1 MTYQETEILI
11 QKYLNGET
19 TAEEEKLLALEVSRK
34 DAPSDWKIIAEMLGE
49 LAIDEAL
56 FDKIMAERKPKPSL
70 VRFWPWVAAAC
81 VAVLLGI
88 FVGPP
93 REDTNSNPQIA
104 KVEPKPE
111 VVEEPK
117 AVDPQETVKNEAST
131 KTLSPQKARQ
141 KSRVSIR
148 ATKEQHKS
156 SIRRQE
162 ANLIAKTE
170 TPEEVKPQEYV
181 VEETPTITEWEVAAV
196 EKTAIESEPEVLSDR
211 DLPITSPEN
220 FMLTKEEQAMIVR
233 LENEDFLKQVKQEL
247 EIAKYNQKQMSLN

>member
-1 MTYQETEILI
+1 MTYNETEILI
-11 QKYLNGET
+11 KKYLNGET
-19 TAEEEKLLALEVSRK
+19 TAEEERTLAYEVAR
-34 DAPSDWKIIAEMLGE
+34 DDVPDDWKVIAGMLGE
-49 LAIDEAL
+49 LTIDEAL
-56 FDKIMAERKPKPSL
+56 FDQMMAERKSKPRI
-70 VRFWPWVAAAC
+70 VRLWPWVAAAC

-117 AVDPQETVKNEAST
+117 AVDPQETVENEVST

-141 KSRVSIR
+141 KSHVSIR